1 MISGGDDVIIEIKC
15 TMSVMLVKHPETI
28 PLPIPPWSLE
38 KLSSTKLVPGA
49 KKVEDHCYRLF
60 LAQQPDGSLRNWS
73 YAVSLSS
80 KPCQGPP
87 LTRVNPKPLYWPI
100 KLYMTQLQ
108 LALWTFLLP
117 SSSSLIAL
125 STLASL
131 LVPELAQHTS
141 PWGIFPFT
149 APST

>member
-60 LAQQPDGSLRNWS
+60 LAQQPDGSLRN
-73 YAVSLSS
+73 
-80 KPCQGPP
+80 
-87 LTRVNPKPLYWPI
+87 
-100 KLYMTQLQ
+100 
-108 LALWTFLLP
+108 
-117 SSSSLIAL
+117 
-125 STLASL
+125 
-131 LVPELAQHTS
+131 
-141 PWGIFPFT
+141 
-149 APST
+149 